1 MRVIRLFEIILAYIF
16 MLAFAVF
23 LVAGV
28 FNKWF
33 FFAAA
38 AALACYFILNV
49 WRLHCP
55 WCGGPVELSALF
67 RGLKKGCHC
76 PSCGH
81 EITVVVRVG
90 RRGGNNK
97 RKN

>member
-1 MRVIRLFEIILAYIF
+1 MRVVRFFEIILAYIF
-16 MLAFAVF
+16 MVAFAVF

-28 FNKWF
+28 FDKW

-38 AALACYFILNV
+38 AGALACYFILNA

-81 EITVVVRVG
+81 EITVVVKVSRQD
-90 RRGGNNK
+90 RKHKGNK
-97 RKN
+97 